1 MAKNQATTIAI
12 GKNKG
17 HKTTK
22 IQSKTTKPGSTK
34 GRISKRTGLIRQVIN
49 QVAGVAGYEKRVI
62 EFLKAGSLKDTKRA
76 LKVTKKALGTH
87 RRAKNKR
94 ENLMNLLRAQQAK
107 KKWLFGWCYFANF
120 SRYCLNL
127 WRICL
132 ILYFDCRND
141 VINNS
146 FFKYEYYDECLKL
159 NESSILFV

>member
-107 KKWLFGWCYFANF
+107 KK
-120 SRYCLNL
+120 
-127 WRICL
+127 
-132 ILYFDCRND
+132 
-141 VINNS
+141 
-146 FFKYEYYDECLKL
+146 
-159 NESSILFV
+159 